1 VTAAETPPVLS
12 ALACGVSHDLD
23 DSALCRVVGPH
34 DNHDYDGL
42 GDWAADYEETPDA

>member
-34 DNHDYDGL
+34 LLHTYDG
-42 GDWAADYEETPDA
+42 GPDWAADTDTKDV